1 MIDKTIESE
10 QEFGLKKS
18 VIDQTQKIFS
28 QHPEIQ
34 KVLIYGSRAK
44 GNFKNGSDIDLTMF
58 GDNLPLQLQ
67 MDVFEEL
74 DELYLPY
81 KIDLSIY
88 SRLENENLKEHIM
101 RVGKLFYQRS

>member
-1 MIDKTIESE
+1 MIDKTIELE

-67 MDVFEEL
+67 MDVFDEL

-101 RVGKLFYQRS
+101 RVGKVFYQRS